1 MIIPVNKR
9 RDGYAVILMLGLIAL
24 LLAVVAANTGSVRGL
39 DRELK
44 LLEKRHTARWTSPAT
59 NTNPP
64 AALRP

>member
-44 LLEKRHTARWTSPAT
+44 LIEKRHTARWTSPNT
-59 NTNPP
+59 NTSPSAVP
-64 AALRP
+64 RP

>member
-1 MIIPVNKR
+1 MNILLNKR
-9 RDGYAVILMLGLIAL
+9 RDGYAVVLMLGLIAL

-44 LLEKRHTARWTSPAT
+44 LLEKRQTARWTSHTT

-64 AALRP
+64 AVLRP